1 MQGGFWRIIVK
12 GKIRQ
17 ILGVGFVA
25 AVVVLAFVYIRFFNG
40 TFIYIS
46 TGLKSSELFK
56 VGTQKAYTWEA
67 DILLSDAKTEYES
80 VFGSSVWSQTMEGI
94 NMDDY
99 VKDQV
104 KAKLIRVKCMNI
116 MAKKKGVVLSR
127 TQKDA
132 VSSAAD
138 AFFNGLTQEQVS
150 SLNIT
155 RDDIADMFTQFAIA
169 DTLYDDI
176 TSQTDTEVSSDDARV
191 ITIQYIS
198 TDCLSDITAAKQRLD
213 DGEAFYTV
221 AKDYGGEE
229 ESETEIKRGEL
240 DTAFEN
246 AAFDLKTGET
256 SPVVES
262 QGRYYI
268 IKCTS
273 DNEKYK
279 TEANKVD
286 LVEQKKL
293 EYFNSVFEE
302 YEASKYVE
310 FNKKKWS
317 AVRAEDALQLSVS
330 FEDIFNEYVK

>member
-1 MQGGFWRIIVK
+1 MK

-25 AVVVLAFVYIRFFNG
+25 AVAAIIFVYIKFFNG

-46 TGLKSSELFK
+46 TGLKSNELFK
-56 VGTQKAYTWEA
+56 VGTQKAYMWEA
-67 DILLSDAKTEYES
+67 EILLSDARAEYES

-94 NMDDY
+94 NTDDY
-99 VKDQV
+99 VKDQI

-132 VSSAAD
+132 VNNAAD
-138 AFFNGLTQEQVS
+138 EFFNGLTEEEITK
-150 SLNIT
+150 LGIT
-155 RDDIADMFTQFAIA
+155 RDDIVEMFTQFAIA

-176 TSQTDTEVSSDDARV
+176 TLQTDTEVSSDDARV
-191 ITIQYIS
+191 ITIQYICTES
-198 TDCLSDITAAKQRLD
+198 LSDITDAKQRLD
-213 DGEAFYTV
+213 SGEAFYTV
-221 AKDYGGEE
+221 AKNYGGEE
-229 ESETEIKRGEL
+229 ESETELKRGQL

-256 SPVVES
+256 SDIVEA
-262 QGRYYI
+262 QGKYYI

-279 TEANKVD
+279 TEANK
-286 LVEQKKL
+286 LELIEQKKL

-310 FNKKKWS
+310 FNKNKWN
-317 AVRAEDALQLSVS
+317 ATKAGEAMQLSVS
-330 FEDIFNEYVK
+330 FEDILNEYVK